1 MKEPPW
7 RPGAAVRRPK
17 PERPARVPLSRQQIV
32 DAALRIVRTE
42 GVDGVSMRRLA
53 AEFDTGPSS
62 LYAHVANKDE
72 LLALMFDEVCGLVEV
87 PAIDPAKW
95 QEQILELAR
104 AGHRVLMDHY
114 DLAGAAL
121 ATIPSGPNAL
131 RVSDAMLGMMLAG
144 GVPPQIAGWAMD
156 RIFLYITADAY
167 EMSIWRAS
175 VTAAGG
181 EKETFLAQLDEDL
194 TAFYQELDPE
204 VYPHVQAN
212 ARALIGGGA
221 DARFELGLEL
231 LVGGLDRYLP
241 KT

>member
-1 MKEPPW
+1 MKEPAW
-7 RPGAAVRRPK
+7 RPGTARRPK
-17 PERPARVPLSRQQIV
+17 PDRPAKAALSQRQIV
-32 DAALRIVRTE
+32 QAALRIVKVE

-62 LYAHVANKDE
+62 LYAHVVNKDE
-72 LLALMFDEVCGLVEV
+72 LLQLMFDEVCGLIEV
-87 PAIDPAKW
+87 PAPDPARW
-95 QEQILELAR
+95 RDQILELAR

-131 RVSDAMLGMMLAG
+131 RVSDAMLGLMLAG

-175 VTAAGG
+175 VSASGA
-181 EKETFLAQLDEDL
+181 EKETFIAQLDEDL
-194 TAFYQELDPE
+194 TEFYEQLDPA
-204 VYPHVQAN
+204 VYPNVHKH
-212 ARALIGGGA
+212 ARDLVGGGS

-231 LVGGLDRYLP
+231 LIAGLDRYL
-241 KT
+241 TD